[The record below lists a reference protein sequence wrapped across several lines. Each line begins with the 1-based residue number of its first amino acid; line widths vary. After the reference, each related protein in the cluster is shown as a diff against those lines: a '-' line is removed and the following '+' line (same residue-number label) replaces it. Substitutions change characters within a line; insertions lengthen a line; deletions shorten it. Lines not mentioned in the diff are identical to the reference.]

1 MIIEYT
7 AIDLRKKKV
16 RGVLET
22 ASLQEAKMILKER
35 KYFILS
41 LKERRKSFLEEYYPS
56 KKARLSFDSLVDFTR
71 QMGIM
76 TNAGLSLVDSLN
88 IIATQSRDISQRI
101 IVTKLEEHIKNGNSM
116 SIAMSDFAESFPN
129 YFISLIKAGESSGK
143 IDDVFLRLADNLEK
157 TKEYKS
163 KVTGALMYP
172 AIIVIGIFVVAFI
185 MMTFV
190 LPKLLDLYK
199 NFNVTLPF
207 TTQVIIGLS
216 NFMQKYWILVLMFV
230 AATIVVI
237 RILLNNPQNQRQLDY
252 FMLKVP
258 VIGGILQKSV
268 LVESTRTLSIL
279 ITSGVPILEAINIV
293 KNTTS
298 NLLYR
303 EAFESVY
310 SDVEKGRNLG
320 DSLSETDLF
329 PTIFV
334 QMATVGERTGKLDD
348 TLMRISRY
356 FQMESEIAM
365 KTAMTLIEP
374 LILVV
379 LGLGVGFL
387 VLSVLTPIYNLTSS
401 FGAGQ

>member
-1 MIIEYT
+1 MLIEYI
-7 AIDLRKKKV
+7 AIDLRKKKL

-22 ASLQEAKMILKER
+22 ASLSEAKMVLKER

-41 LKERRKSFLEEYYPS
+41 LKERKQSFIEQMYPTRKAKLN
-56 KKARLSFDSLVDFTR
+56 FDSLVDFTR

-88 IIATQSRDISQRI
+88 IISTQSRDVPQRA
-101 IVTKLEEHIKNGNSM
+101 VVQKLEEHIKNGNPM
-116 SIAMSDFAESFPN
+116 SVAMADFHESFPN
-129 YFISLIKAGESSGK
+129 YYISLIKAGESSGK
-143 IDDVFLRLADNLEK
+143 LDDVFLRLADNLEK
-157 TKEYKS
+157 AKEYKS
-163 KVTGALMYP
+163 KVTGALIYP
-172 AIIVIGIFVVAFI
+172 AVIVIGILVVAFI

-207 TTQVIIGLS
+207 TTQMVIGLS
-216 NFMQKYWILVLMFV
+216 NFMQNYWIIVLIFV
-230 AATIVVI
+230 FLSIGVV
-237 RILLNNPQNQRQLDY
+237 RFLLNNPQNQRALDY
-252 FMLKVP
+252 YMLKVP
-258 VIGGILQKSV
+258 VFGGIIQKSV

-293 KNTTS
+293 KSTTS
-298 NLLYR
+298 NMLYR
-303 EAFESVY
+303 EAYESVY
-310 SDVEKGRNLG
+310 SDIEKGRNLG
-320 DSLSETDLF
+320 DALSETDLF

-334 QMATVGERTGKLDD
+334 QMASVGERTGKLDD
-348 TLMRISRY
+348 TLMRLSIY
-356 FQMESEIAM
+356 FQMESEIAI

-379 LGLGVGFL
+379 LGVGVGFL

>member
-1 MIIEYT
+1 MLIEYT
-7 AIDLRKKKV
+7 AIDLRKKKL

-22 ASLQEAKMILKER
+22 ASLQEAKLILKER

-41 LKERRKSFLEEYYPS
+41 LNERKQSFIEQMYPT
-56 KKARLSFDSLVDFTR
+56 KKAKLNFDSLVDFTR

-88 IIATQSRDISQRI
+88 IIATQSRDIPQRL
-101 IVTKLEEHIKNGNSM
+101 VVQKLEEHIKNGNPM
-116 SIAMSDFAESFPN
+116 SVAMADFHESFPN
-129 YFISLIKAGESSGK
+129 YYISLIKAGESSGK
-143 IDDVFLRLADNLEK
+143 LDDVFLRLADNLEK
-157 TKEYKS
+157 AKEYKG
-163 KVTGALMYP
+163 KVTGALVYP
-172 AIIVIGIFVVAFI
+172 AVIVIGILIVAFI

-199 NFNVTLPF
+199 NFNVTLPV
-207 TTQVIIGLS
+207 TTQVVIGLS
-216 NFMQKYWILVLMFV
+216 NFMQNYWIIVLIFV
-230 AATIVVI
+230 FLSIGVV
-237 RILLNNPQNQRQLDY
+237 RFLLNNPQNQRALDY
-252 FMLKVP
+252 YMLKVP
-258 VIGGILQKSV
+258 VFGGIIQKSV

-298 NLLYR
+298 NMLYR
-303 EAFESVY
+303 EAYESVY
-310 SDVEKGRNLG
+310 NDIEKGRNLG
-320 DSLSETDLF
+320 DALSETDLF

-334 QMATVGERTGKLDD
+334 QMASVGERTGKLDD
-348 TLMRISRY
+348 TLMRLSIY
-356 FQMESEIAM
+356 FQMESEIAI

-379 LGLGVGFL
+379 LGVGVGFL